1 MKRRE
6 FLSWVGLGAIA
17 TSLPVAIAA
26 CSDGGETES
35 TAPAAQTEKSPEG
48 EKVEIDTTPRE
59 DGFAAI
65 GTVEQ
70 LDEEGSISNKNFNGE
85 QVAVIRDPAA
95 SDALIAV
102 NAFCTHQ
109 GCTVAWAGESFD
121 CPCHGSK
128 FSESGEVLSGP
139 ASKELGT
146 FTAMIEEELVYVK
159 VA

>member
-6 FLSWVGLGAIA
+6 FFSWVGLGAIA

-26 CSDGGETES
+26 CSSGGDPES
-35 TAPAAQTEKSPEG
+35 TAPAAETEKAPEG

-65 GTVEQ
+65 GTVAQ
-70 LDEEGSISNKNFNGE
+70 LDEEGSLSNKNFNGE
-85 QVAVIRDPAA
+85 QVAVIRDPADA
-95 SDALIAV
+95 EALIAV

-128 FSESGEVLSGP
+128 FGTTGEVLSGP
-139 ASKELGT
+139 ASDALGS
-146 FTAMIEEELVYVK
+146 FTAMIEEDLVYVK
-159 VA
+159 VS